1 MLMDIIRATRA
12 SASHL
17 ATAQRLARAALEY
30 ERASGR
36 ARDPREARVLIAAAG
51 EYRRRQQLA
60 LSRHVAARG
69 RTGGV

>member
-1 MLMDIIRATRA
+1 MLMQIIRATRL

-17 ATAQRLARAALEY
+17 ATAQRHARAALEY

-36 ARDPREARVLIAAAG
+36 ARDPHEAAMYRAAAA
-51 EYRRRQQLA
+51 EYRRRQAAALA
-60 LSRHVAARG
+60 RHVAARS